1 MTTENVSS
9 LSNKEEENDN
19 NNNDSEIQNIFDE
32 LDENCDL
39 EKLKNINIKSVDL
52 IFEEKPE
59 KSLEYLKKLEAFL
72 ENKIIDIKT
81 NINKKFII
89 IVLHNIAC
97 CYQKLK
103 DNDNCINYLEAVIYH
118 FDKIIENKHKITINE
133 EYFDSLIKSKNYNY
147 DKKLLGD
154 LILELRF
161 CAKFHLQMGVVLS
174 EAKRHVDSLKHI
186 KLAALICEDN
196 LIKTT
201 YLYNELK
208 EILLNNSNNN
218 NNRNN
223 ENKNDELESIKQQ
236 IKNNHKIIS
245 ELNKR
250 ILKLRNN
257 NIMHKIQNNKN
268 IYEPKNSK
276 KNMKSIYNNN
286 YMYIKN
292 VITKIV
298 ENSSTTKK
306 KSSLP
311 SNNYNSYINYRNN
324 EINNYMENNS
334 SLNNIKTIFENNFNQ
349 KDDWIKL
356 LNIEN
361 IMYLS
366 ALNYEDLDLESDP
379 KYELLRD
386 SILEKVIMLTVS
398 YFCLSNE
405 LKYLSK
411 DKNNKNINGEY
422 YLYNA
427 INLSIIFLPVSCSII
442 RYYIN
447 TYYKNYGQG
456 MDIIPEG
463 EIIDC
468 KIDIIKKEIDILK
481 DEENNTNNK
490 NNEKIND
497 KLNIKDFIY
506 FIKTQKINRIIK
518 EENNYFN
525 INSDLNRNKSK
536 LNNNIFNLNDY
547 SENYY
552 TLKKNKINDNNSL
565 EEKNI
570 SNEQLIHSAHSK
582 LNNYK
587 ELQIINISD
596 NNLLNKKNILSK
608 ISNEIN
614 NSNTSKISNSPSSS
628 NASDYE
634 NKNDN
639 YTNITNGNFG
649 LIPNNNY
656 FERMNKSKISE
667 NKAPKFKLNFN
678 NININNDFNDSHS
691 INIKSGSVTSHINTK
706 IGNRLNSNNKIKEK
720 NKMINS
726 DKKKQIYKAKIKNKD
741 SNKIP
746 INYQFN
752 NNNCK
757 TNTNINLNN
766 VDKNN
771 NNKYII
777 KNFNKINIQ
786 NLGYK
791 TDRLHL
797 KGINMISNTQRKIIC
812 KKNTKSKNTK
822 KYIKIKKI
830 NNSINE
836 GKPNNANNLLNIS
849 KYFNIKGSNFT
860 EKECLTD
867 RFIVKI
873 NNKLK
878 NKTIKMKKNITHNSN
893 SPFAR
898 RQMNN
903 QIYNNYIK
911 KKNKGKTPIKLIQNS
926 KNASNKDEKRN
937 YSDLSDNQKN
947 NISNGSNVRI
957 FYSNDSNNEENS
969 SSKKIYKMKGQV
981 QQINKI
987 NINKYKN
994 KNDNKYLKNINL
1006 IVKIINNSNNKN
1018 NSLSE
1023 KTFNKEINL
1032 NNQTKFHNV
1041 LKKMNIL
1048 PQNKGK
1054 IYTSNL
1060 KNPKLNNLQI
1070 K

>member
-1 MTTENVSS
+1 MTTENENVSS

-19 NNNDSEIQNIFDE
+19 NNNDSEIQNIVDD

-39 EKLKNINIKSVDL
+39 EKLKNLNIKSVDL
-52 IFEEKPE
+52 IFEEKTE
-59 KSLEYLKKLEAFL
+59 KSLDILKKLEAFL

-81 NINKKFII
+81 NINKNFII

-118 FDKIIENKHKITINE
+118 FDKIIENKHKIKINE
-133 EYFDSLIKSKNYNY
+133 EYFDSLIKNKHYNY

-174 EAKRHVDSLKHI
+174 EAKRHVESLKHI

-201 YLYNELK
+201 HLYNELK
-208 EILLNNSNNN
+208 DILLNNDKKNI
-218 NNRNN
+218 N
-223 ENKNDELESIKQQ
+223 ENKNEELESIKQQ
-236 IKNNHKIIS
+236 IKNNHKIII

-257 NIMHKIQNNKN
+257 NILQNTQNDKN
-268 IYEPKNSK
+268 IFDSKNSK

-286 YMYIKN
+286 YIYIKN

-298 ENSSTTKK
+298 KNSSTTKK
-306 KSSLP
+306 KNSLP
-311 SNNYNSYINYRNN
+311 PNNYNSYINFRNN
-324 EINNYMENNS
+324 EINTFIENNS
-334 SLNNIKTIFENNFNQ
+334 SLNDIKTIFENNFNQ

-386 SILEKVIMLTVS
+386 SILEKVIMLTVA

-463 EIIDC
+463 EVVDC
-468 KIDIIKKEIDILK
+468 KINIIKKEIDIVK
-481 DEENNTNNK
+481 DEDNNNNNK

-497 KLNIKDFIY
+497 KSNNSDFIY
-506 FIKTQKINRIIK
+506 FIKTQKVNRIIK
-518 EENNYFN
+518 EENNYYN
-525 INSDLNRNKSK
+525 VNSDLMRNKSK
-536 LNNNIFNLNDY
+536 LNSNNYNLNDY

-552 TLKKNKINDNNSL
+552 TLKKNKINDNDSL
-565 EEKNI
+565 EEKNNI
-570 SNEQLIHSAHSK
+570 SNEQIIHSAHSK

-587 ELQIINISD
+587 ELQIININDS
-596 NNLLNKKNILSK
+596 NLLNKKNILIK
-608 ISNEIN
+608 ISNDKN
-614 NSNTSKISNSPSSS
+614 NSNTSKLSNSPSSS

-634 NKNDN
+634 TKNDN
-639 YTNITNGNFG
+639 YINITNGNFG
-649 LIPNNNY
+649 LIPNNNF

-678 NININNDFNDSHS
+678 NININNDFKDSHN
-691 INIKSGSVTSHINTK
+691 INIKSESATSHINSK
-706 IGNRLNSNNKIKEK
+706 LNNKLNSDKKIKGK
-720 NKMINS
+720 NKKINS
-726 DKKKQIYKAKIKNKD
+726 DKKKQIYKIKIKNKD

-746 INYQFN
+746 INIQL

-757 TNTNINLNN
+757 TNANININLNSLER
-766 VDKNN
+766 NN

-791 TDRLHL
+791 TERLHL
-797 KGINMISNTQRKIIC
+797 KGINMINNNNTQKKIIY
-812 KKNTKSKNTK
+812 KKNPKSKNDK
-822 KYIKIKKI
+822 KYIKNRKI

-836 GKPNNANNLLNIS
+836 GKLNNINNLLNIS
-849 KYFNIKGSNFT
+849 KYFNIKDSNFA

-867 RFIVKI
+867 RYIVKI

-878 NKTIKMKKNITHNSN
+878 NKTVKMKKNFTHNSN
-893 SPFAR
+893 SPFGR
-898 RQMNN
+898 REVNN

-911 KKNKGKTPIKLIQNS
+911 KKKKEKNPIKLIQN
-926 KNASNKDEKRN
+926 NNTNNKDEKKN

-947 NISNGSNVRI
+947 NISNGSNIRI
-957 FYSNDSNNEENS
+957 FYSNDSNIEEYNLG
-969 SSKKIYKMKGQV
+969 SKKIYKMKGQI
-981 QQINKI
+981 QPMDKI
-987 NINKYKN
+987 NVNKN

-1006 IVKIINNSNNKN
+1006 IKKIINNNNKN
-1018 NSLSE
+1018 NSLNE
-1023 KTFNKEINL
+1023 KTFNKEINF
-1032 NNQTKFHNV
+1032 NNQTKFYNV

-1048 PQNKGK
+1048 PDNKGK
-1054 IYTSNL
+1054 IYTSNI
-1060 KNPKLNNLQI
+1060 KNSKLNNIQI

>member
-208 EILLNNSNNN
+208 EILLNNSDDGGG
-218 NNRNN
+218 RNN

-268 IYEPKNSK
+268 IYESKNSK

-427 INLSIIFLPVSCSII
+427 INLSIIFLPV
-442 RYYIN
+442 
-447 TYYKNYGQG
+447 
-456 MDIIPEG
+456 
-463 EIIDC
+463 
-468 KIDIIKKEIDILK
+468 
-481 DEENNTNNK
+481 
-490 NNEKIND
+490 
-497 KLNIKDFIY
+497 
-506 FIKTQKINRIIK
+506 
-518 EENNYFN
+518 
-525 INSDLNRNKSK
+525 
-536 LNNNIFNLNDY
+536 
-547 SENYY
+547 
-552 TLKKNKINDNNSL
+552 
-565 EEKNI
+565 
-570 SNEQLIHSAHSK
+570 
-582 LNNYK
+582 
-587 ELQIINISD
+587 
-596 NNLLNKKNILSK
+596 
-608 ISNEIN
+608 
-614 NSNTSKISNSPSSS
+614 
-628 NASDYE
+628 
-634 NKNDN
+634 
-639 YTNITNGNFG
+639 
-649 LIPNNNY
+649 
-656 FERMNKSKISE
+656 
-667 NKAPKFKLNFN
+667 
-678 NININNDFNDSHS
+678 
-691 INIKSGSVTSHINTK
+691 
-706 IGNRLNSNNKIKEK
+706 
-720 NKMINS
+720 
-726 DKKKQIYKAKIKNKD
+726 
-741 SNKIP
+741 
-746 INYQFN
+746 
-752 NNNCK
+752 
-757 TNTNINLNN
+757 
-766 VDKNN
+766 
-771 NNKYII
+771 
-777 KNFNKINIQ
+777 
-786 NLGYK
+786 
-791 TDRLHL
+791 
-797 KGINMISNTQRKIIC
+797 
-812 KKNTKSKNTK
+812 
-822 KYIKIKKI
+822 
-830 NNSINE
+830 
-836 GKPNNANNLLNIS
+836 
-849 KYFNIKGSNFT
+849 
-860 EKECLTD
+860 
-867 RFIVKI
+867 
-873 NNKLK
+873 
-878 NKTIKMKKNITHNSN
+878 
-893 SPFAR
+893 
-898 RQMNN
+898 
-903 QIYNNYIK
+903 
-911 KKNKGKTPIKLIQNS
+911 
-926 KNASNKDEKRN
+926 
-937 YSDLSDNQKN
+937 
-947 NISNGSNVRI
+947 
-957 FYSNDSNNEENS
+957 
-969 SSKKIYKMKGQV
+969 
-981 QQINKI
+981 
-987 NINKYKN
+987 
-994 KNDNKYLKNINL
+994 
-1006 IVKIINNSNNKN
+1006 
-1018 NSLSE
+1018 
-1023 KTFNKEINL
+1023 
-1032 NNQTKFHNV
+1032 
-1041 LKKMNIL
+1041 
-1048 PQNKGK
+1048 
-1054 IYTSNL
+1054 
-1060 KNPKLNNLQI
+1060 
-1070 K
+1070 